1 MADQVRSGTSSKGLR
16 PVDVKLSTVKPLGV
30 RWMIELHDYIKSK
43 PNIVMNGFKN
53 VGIVDILT
61 K

>member
-1 MADQVRSGTSSKGLR
+1 
-16 PVDVKLSTVKPLGV
+16 
-30 RWMIELHDYIKSK
+30 MIELHDNIKSK
-43 PNIVMNGFKN
+43 PNIIMNGFKN